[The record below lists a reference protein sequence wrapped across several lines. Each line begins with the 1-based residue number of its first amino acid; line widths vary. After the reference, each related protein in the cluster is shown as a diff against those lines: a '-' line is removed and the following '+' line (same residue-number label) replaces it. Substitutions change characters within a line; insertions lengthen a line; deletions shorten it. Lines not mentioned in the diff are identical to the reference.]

1 MVGLN
6 YRHHDFEVMAQAP
19 YQYQARGSHLPLLKV
34 EVGTN
39 VTPAFVWQAQQFQSL
54 ERIFFSSDSHFHVLR
69 CKIHFK
75 QLQDAGSFVVT
86 SISINFPDALDATL

>member
-39 VTPAFVWQAQQFQSL
+39 VTPAFVWQAQ
-54 ERIFFSSDSHFHVLR
+54 
-69 CKIHFK
+69 
-75 QLQDAGSFVVT
+75 
-86 SISINFPDALDATL
+86 